1 MAYSEL
7 CISVSE
13 MAKRLGVCRTTA
25 YDLAHSASFYP
36 AIHVGKRILINVE
49 QLGKW
54 LQEQGA

>member
-1 MAYSEL
+1 MTEL

-13 MAKRLGVCRTTA
+13 MAKRLGVCRATA

-36 AIHVGKRILINVE
+36 AIRVGKRVLISVE
-49 QLGKW
+49 LLSKW